1 MSLLIPLGDYVY
13 EMRRDSELVG
23 VEESRLE
30 TNKLTG
36 RRTSADG
43 ANVHR
48 VIATIDGQFQIER
61 IESSYARGPFAR
73 SVIYELSGELLSG
86 TLVTMGSRDTVS
98 TRLGRFREIDAD
110 LLLCK
115 GLIIARLSA
124 RGLDRYTG
132 RVAMIDS
139 ATLVA
144 SSPKL
149 TYFRHADS
157 PRRWTV
163 ENLAGDREQLEIDL
177 QGRIIKRVDRLG
189 VETALTHFR
198 QSSV

>member
-1 MSLLIPLGDYVY
+1 MLI
-13 EMRRDSELVG
+13 G

-30 TNKLTG
+30 KGKLSG
-36 RRTSADG
+36 RRVSADG

-48 VIATIDGQFQIER
+48 VVATIDAESQIER

-86 TLVTMGSRDTVS
+86 TLVAMGSRDTVS
-98 TRLGRFREIDAD
+98 TKLGRFKEIDAD
-110 LLLCK
+110 LLLFK
-115 GLIIARLSA
+115 ALIIAHISA

-132 RVAMIDS
+132 RVALIDS

-149 TYFRHADS
+149 TYFRYPNS
-157 PRRWTV
+157 PTRWTV
-163 ENLAGDREQLEIDL
+163 ETLLGDREQLETDP
-177 QGRIIKRVDRLG
+177 QGRIIKREDRLR
-189 VETALTHFR
+189 VETVLTHF
-198 QSSV
+198 QELAP